1 MYFIVIPG
9 RPVPK
14 QRPRVG
20 RNGNI
25 YTPRKTKQ
33 YEQLIGWKAKEV
45 IKQPLNGNVSLQIRV
60 YVKRDIFPDLDN
72 IAKSVMDGL
81 NNVAYIDDKQVAC
94 LVVQRLRGQEEKV
107 EIEVDEFDHENTSIK
122 GRDGKPEDLRG
133 HRKYLVC
140 SAYQVHDREGGKN
153 D

>member
-33 YEQLIGWKAKEV
+33 YEQVIGWKAKEV
-45 IKQPLNGNVSLQIRV
+45 IKHPLNRNVLLQIRV

-81 NNVAYIDDKQVAC
+81 NNVAYVDDKQVAC
-94 LVVQRLRGQEEKV
+94 LAIQRIRAQEEKV
-107 EIEVDEFDHENTSIK
+107 EIEIIEIE
-122 GRDGKPEDLRG
+122 E
-133 HRKYLVC
+133 
-140 SAYQVHDREGGKN
+140 AEGQ
-153 D
+153 